1 MTTLTAE
8 QHTALLDALDALEE
22 KAVAAHARDDLESA
36 EYLDEQWNVLRVL
49 VNTATIEAG
58 DAPTPDV
65 PPLWRDSERKGWMRE
80 GSIYLELVDAP
91 YMTVA
96 INPAGI
102 ESCAL
107 LVVIE
112 DADEVV
118 AVEPE
123 HLPALIAMLQEVQRR
138 IEAGE
143 AL

>member
-1 MTTLTAE
+1 MTSITAA
-8 QHTALLDALDALEE
+8 QHTALLVAVDALAE
-22 KAVAAHARDDLESA
+22 KYAAAIARRDLPSTEHLFKQ
-36 EYLDEQWNVLRVL
+36 YIVIRDLLDH
-49 VNTATIEAG
+49 ATIEAG
-58 DAPTPDV
+58 DAQTPDA
-65 PPLWRDSERKGWMRE
+65 PSLWRDSERKGWMRE

-138 IEAGE
+138 IGGD

>member
-8 QHTALLDALDALEE
+8 QHTALLAGLDALRD
-22 KAVAAHARDDLESA
+22 KHVAAAARGDLESEA
-36 EYLDEQWNVLRVL
+36 YFDQQYRVVRDLLDH
-49 VNTATIEAG
+49 ATIEVEAAQTP
-58 DAPTPDV
+58 DAPS
-65 PPLWRDSERKGWMRE
+65 LWRDSERKGWMRE

-138 IEAGE
+138 IGGD